1 MLKTCLAEVRSNM
14 STHDLDKARF
24 LSSQVFILMTFDVST
39 PLSAPTE
46 QWSLGRVWKFRN
58 KCPLQDAQRPDPYCF
73 LGLTTAH
80 QTYHHELTSLSG
92 LSMRTCINK
101 HVGQTAESKPD
112 LTILRALYSHVR
124 HWLSASFSSSC
135 GLLDGLV
142 VMKLRK
148 TLVTPRKIV
157 KSNHQITA
165 FFILFPTKISSSH
178 GVPSLGSQHLHR
190 TILESL

>member
-24 LSSQVFILMTFDVST
+24 LSSQVFILMIVDVST

-46 QWSLGRVWKFRN
+46 QWSLGRVWKFWN

-73 LGLTTAH
+73 LGLTTPH

-112 LTILRALYSHVR
+112 LTILRALYSHVG

-165 FFILFPTKISSSH
+165 FFILFPTKISPH
-178 GVPSLGSQHLHR
+178 GVLSLGSQHLHR